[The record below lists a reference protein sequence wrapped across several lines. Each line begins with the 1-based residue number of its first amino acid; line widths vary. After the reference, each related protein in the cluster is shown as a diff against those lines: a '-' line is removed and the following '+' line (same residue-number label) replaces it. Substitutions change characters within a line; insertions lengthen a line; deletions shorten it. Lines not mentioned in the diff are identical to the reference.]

1 MSVSRSRRF
10 LCTTLVVAGAVLVF
24 AAPAYADAGFPP
36 VWKFET
42 VFLVI
47 GAVVVLAV
55 AGLSFRFLR
64 KAAAERRLDREA
76 AERWAQRRA
85 VEQDEAR

>member
-1 MSVSRSRRF
+1 MSRVRLF
-10 LCTTLVVAGAVLVF
+10 AGTTLAAVTAGLFF

-36 VWKFET
+36 VWEFET

-55 AGLSFRFLR
+55 AGLSFRSLR
-64 KAAAERRLDREA
+64 KAAADRRLDREA
-76 AERWAQRRA
+76 AERWGQRKA
-85 VEQDEAR
+85 VEQDEPR